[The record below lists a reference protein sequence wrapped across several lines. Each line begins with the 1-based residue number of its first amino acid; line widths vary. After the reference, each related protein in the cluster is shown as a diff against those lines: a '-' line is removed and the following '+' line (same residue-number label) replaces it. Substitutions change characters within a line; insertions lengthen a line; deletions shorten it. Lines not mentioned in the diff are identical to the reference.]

1 VARYVVDTHAL
12 IWFLANSRKLGRN
25 ARRALND
32 PLSELVLPSIA
43 LAEALWILSS
53 RKLGVAPAELL
64 LAIDADPRI
73 TVYPLTREIV
83 EVAQETDSVAE
94 MHDRQ
99 IVATALHFSSGSERC
114 PVLTCDESI
123 TVSGVVAVVW

>member
-1 VARYVVDTHAL
+1 VAKFVVDTHAL
-12 IWFLANSRKLGRN
+12 IWFLAKNPSLGER
-25 ARRALND
+25 AREALASPD
-32 PLSELVLPSIA
+32 SDLVLPSIA

-53 RKLGVAPAELL
+53 RRLGLVPADLI

-83 EVAQETDSVAE
+83 EAAHGISNISE

-99 IVATALHFSSGSERC
+99 IVATAIHLSTGDDRC
-114 PVLTCDESI
+114 GYYSR
-123 TVSGVVAVVW
+123 